1 MGKSSLSVVFSAGRV
16 FLSVLFIAVLFC
28 SPASAV
34 GVTDAG
40 VNQMISVQTP
50 ASPLDQQGSPKK
62 LWMKYG
68 KAYAPNFYAQVYRF
82 TVTPGQKV
90 TLYGTFP
97 PDGSYRNL
105 YVTGENP
112 LTDYTYSL
120 DSKGDMTGFVFWSQ
134 QPGKWQCPA
143 VARRVNITI
152 SPRSEHRYLYLV
164 ATSKAPLQSFQVLL
178 KSPADPDNDVE
189 KSTVDPSCPAK
200 KGQTWGQVWGNPILL
215 RNDPVEQGKTPAVP
229 PAPVNPPLPL
239 PPTPQPEPKPGPTGK
254 GIWIEAEKESSHQ
267 VADSKTSLKLGP
279 GNHSTTSGYWYLA
292 TGGDWLMYQVEIQQ
306 ANTYFL

>member
-1 MGKSSLSVVFSAGRV
+1 MGKSFLSAVFSAGRF
-16 FLSVLFIAVLFC
+16 FLPVLFIAVLFC

-82 TVTPGQKV
+82 TVTPGQKY

-120 DSKGDMTGFVFWSQ
+120 DSKGDMTGFVFWAQ
-134 QPGKWQCPA
+134 QPGKYQCPA
-143 VARRVNITI
+143 VTRRVNIEI
-152 SPRSEHRYLYLV
+152 SPRSEHNYLYAVAVTQKPGLV
-164 ATSKAPLQSFQVLL
+164 FSMML
-178 KSPADPDNDVE
+178 KNPGDPDPDVANN
-189 KSTVDPSCPAK
+189 TQDPSCPSK
-200 KGQTWGQVWGNPILL
+200 KGFTWGQLWSAPFIL
-215 RNDPVEQGKTPAVP
+215 RYDPSEKGTQ
-229 PAPVNPPLPL
+229 
-239 PPTPQPEPKPGPTGK
+239 PTPQSEIKPGLTGK
-254 GIWIEAEKESSHQ
+254 GIWIEAERESS
-267 VADSKTSLKLGP
+267 
-279 GNHSTTSGYWYLA
+279 Y
-292 TGGDWLMYQVEIQQ
+292 
-306 ANTYFL
+306 